1 MTPEYAR
8 ELLNAIPID
17 GFSAPETRVTPALV
31 AAAPALAGVVAEL
44 SYEYAVQIPVA
55 TDGPKSPWWKYLMY
69 TPTMDRTKT
78 TTLPRVAR
86 WFPVEGEAVEY
97 AKDAVG
103 DQFRIVRRL
112 VSWTEVVS

>member
-55 TDGPKSPWWKYLMY
+55 SDGPESPWWKYLMY
-69 TPTMDRTKT
+69 TPTGRAKT

-86 WFPVEGEAVEY
+86 WFPAELSAVEY
-97 AKDAVG
+97 AEEAVG